1 MWQVSK
7 RGLEAI
13 ASLEKLQRLDL
24 VSSLVLEPEA
34 LYPLSRLQQ
43 LRHLDVGNFQYI
55 TNEVLEVRRC
65 LLLLYSAPSMIS
77 CFAVA
82 LACV

>member
-1 MWQVSK
+1 MCQVSK

-55 TNEVLEVRRC
+55 TNELLEV
-65 LLLLYSAPSMIS
+65 LLLCLCTLFDHPRV
-77 CFAVA
+77 FAVT

>member
-1 MWQVSK
+1 MSK

-55 TNEVLEVRRC
+55 TNEVLEVRCC
-65 LLLLYSAPSMIS
+65 LLSLCSGLSRITLES
-77 CFAVA
+77 FQ
-82 LACV
+82 